1 MITNLILIIGII
13 VIISFISG
21 LFIFGKEEK
30 SDQKNSQY
38 YSHIDTNDYDGMGDF
53 SRFGNSRKNK

>member
-13 VIISFISG
+13 VFITFISG
-21 LFIFGKEEK
+21 LFIFDKEEK

-38 YSHIDTNDYDGMGDF
+38 YSHLDTNDYDGMGDF

>member
-13 VIISFISG
+13 VIITFISG
-21 LFIFGKEEK
+21 LFIFDKEEK
-30 SDQKNSQY
+30 SDQRNSQY
-38 YSHIDTNDYDGMGDF
+38 YSHLDTNDYDGMGDF

>member
-13 VIISFISG
+13 VIITFISG
-21 LFIFGKEEK
+21 LFIFDKEEK

-38 YSHIDTNDYDGMGDF
+38 YSYLDTNDYDGMGDF

>member
-13 VIISFISG
+13 VFITFISG
-21 LFIFGKEEK
+21 LFIFDKEEK

-38 YSHIDTNDYDGMGDF
+38 YSHLDTNDYAGMGDF